1 MKTIAVSKFKATC
14 IASLKKVQKD
24 RTPLLVTWRGKPLAV
39 VEPCPP
45 SGGQKRTLGSMRG
58 DLVIQGDIV
67 HGDGA
72 GEWESLQ

>member
-1 MKTIAVSKFKATC
+1 MKTMAVSKFKATC
-14 IASLKKVQKD
+14 IASLKKVQKE

-39 VEPCPP
+39 VEPCSPA
-45 SGGQKRTLGSMRG
+45 GGRRILGAMRG

-72 GEWESLQ
+72 SDWESTQ